1 MFCLVELDFAF
12 GGFYGFFFAYVPKRN
27 VIIDKP
33 DPKITVH
40 YSFSIVAPVCVAS
53 GTST

>member
-1 MFCLVELDFAF
+1 MDFFAF
-12 GGFYGFFFAYVPKRN
+12 VPKGN
-27 VIIDKP
+27 AITDNKP
-33 DPKITVH
+33 DPKITVL